1 MIKAIIDD
9 NQKRLDDYKT
19 IIHKNIYKEF
29 DYLISQYK
37 KTYNTDKFDKYDLYD
52 FTWVCPGMLKIKNYP
67 RNAFFSA
74 YKLYLIAK
82 VNDIK

>member
-9 NQKRLDDYKT
+9 NQKRLDDYKA
-19 IIHKNIYKEF
+19 IINKNIYKEF

-37 KTYNTDKFDKYDLYD
+37 KAYNTDKFDKYDLYE
-52 FTWVCPGMLKIKNYP
+52 FTWVCPGRIKIKNYQ

-74 YKLYLIAK
+74 YNSYLK
-82 VNDIK
+82 IKKD

>member
-19 IIHKNIYKEF
+19 IINKNIYKEF

-37 KTYNTDKFDKYDLYD
+37 KAYNTDKFDKYDLYE
-52 FTWVCPGMLKIKNYP
+52 FTWVCPGRIKIKNYQ

-74 YKLYLIAK
+74 YNSYLK
-82 VNDIK
+82 IKKD